1 MNQSIGDTSPEVLGN
16 WIMLP
21 DDHWLQRNYAHLAN
35 SMFPGG
41 NELPT
46 RLAQL
51 AIYSLETRRQNL
63 LREDE
68 KQCMLEYILRS
79 LPTVGAPAT
88 SELGGPERAAALVND
103 VGVLEA
109 QITGKSSLLLD
120 GPEALKLFLQIHGAV
135 GMEVDEGE
143 SSQETEDLVS
153 HKIYHVHKYLN
164 AHPTQLYSDT
174 LGLGCSF
181 WPEM

>member
-1 MNQSIGDTSPEVLGN
+1 MNQSIGDTSPEVLDN

-21 DDHWLQRNYAHLAN
+21 DNHWLQRNYAYLAN
-35 SMFPGG
+35 SMFLGG
-41 NELPT
+41 NELST

-51 AIYSLETRRQNL
+51 AIRSLETRRQNF

-68 KQCMLEYILRS
+68 KHCMLEYILRS
-79 LPTVGAPAT
+79 LRTMGEPGT
-88 SELGGPERAAALVND
+88 SELGGPDRTAALIDN
-103 VGVLEA
+103 VGVLED
-109 QITGKSSLLLD
+109 QITGKSSLRLD
-120 GPEALKLFLQIHGAV
+120 SPAALQLFLQSHGAV
-135 GMEVDEGE
+135 GMEVDQGE

-164 AHPTQLYSDT
+164 AHPTQLCSDT